1 MQKIIFVINNLETG
15 GVQKSLLN
23 LLYEIHNDYD
33 ITLLTFFGND
43 DTEKLIPSNVKII
56 TPKGP
61 FRQLGLSAT
70 HAKSNPFL
78 YTERAFW
85 VTLTKMLGR
94 SFAFKLMC
102 LFRKKQKA
110 YDVAVS
116 FIHESPK
123 KNLYG
128 GCNEYVLKM
137 IDAKQKIGWLHCDFE
152 RSGANNA
159 VSKKIYKE
167 LDTIV
172 ACSEGC
178 KKSFIKCMPEYAD
191 KAFTVRNCN
200 DYGQIVSLAS
210 EDIKYD
216 SDYFN
221 IVTVARLSKEKA
233 LDRALTAIS
242 NAINAGYKIKYHVVG
257 DGDQKDFLAS
267 KVSELKLED
276 HVIFYGNKQ
285 NPYPYI
291 KAADLFLLT
300 SYHEAAPMV
309 FDESACLGVPVL
321 STVTTSTDE
330 MIISA
335 NAGYVC
341 ENSQEGING
350 ALLNILANQNE
361 LTKIRDGLKKRSFT
375 NKNPKTAFDNVLNR
389 N

>member
-1 MQKIIFVINNLETG
+1 MKKIIFVINNLETG

-23 LLYEIHNDYD
+23 LLNEIHNDYD
-33 ITLLTFFGND
+33 ITLLTFFGNND
-43 DTEKLIPSNVKII
+43 MEKQLPSKVKVIK
-56 TPKGP
+56 PNGA
-61 FRQLGLSAT
+61 FRQLGLSAKHT
-70 HAKSNPFL
+70 KGKLFL
-78 YTERAFW
+78 YTERVFW
-85 VTLTKMLGR
+85 ILLTKIFGR
-94 SFAFKLMC
+94 SFSLKLMC
-102 LFRKKQKA
+102 LFKKKHNG
-110 YDVAVS
+110 YDAAVS
-116 FIHESPK
+116 FIHEANQKS
-123 KNLYG
+123 LYG

-178 KKSFIKCMPEYAD
+178 RRSFIKCMPEYAD

-200 DYGQIVSLAS
+200 DYGQIVSLAN
-210 EDIKYD
+210 ENVKYD

-221 IVTVARLSKEKA
+221 SVTVARLSEEKA
-233 LDRALTAIS
+233 LERALTAVN

-257 DGDQKDFLAS
+257 SGDQKDFLTS
-267 KVSELKLED
+267 KVSELRLED

-285 NPYPYI
+285 NPYPYV

-321 STVTTSTDE
+321 STETTSTDE

-350 ALLNILANQNE
+350 ALLNILSNPQE
-361 LTKIRDGLKKRSFT
+361 LTKIRDGLKKQSFT
-375 NKNPKTAFDNVLNR
+375 NQNSLNTFDKILNR
-389 N
+389 S

>member
-70 HAKSNPFL
+70 HAKSKPFL

-85 VTLTKMLGR
+85 VTLTKMFGR

-159 VSKKIYKE
+159 VSKKIYKD

-172 ACSEGC
+172 ACSDGC

-267 KVSELKLED
+267 KVRELKLED

-285 NPYPYI
+285 NPYPYV

-321 STVTTSTDE
+321 STETTSTAE
-330 MIISA
+330 MIVSA

-341 ENSQEGING
+341 ENSQEGINC

-375 NKNPKTAFDNVLNR
+375 NKNSKTAFDNVLNR